1 MVKQGPAGQ
10 TEEKKIKIISGRSRD
25 EKLGKNI
32 EVLSRCAVMGS
43 GKLRHRWSVKNNK
56 GFFRYTGQK
65 RQAKESVPSLI
76 NKKRELTSSD
86 MEKAEVLNESFASV
100 IIAS

>member
-1 MVKQGPAGQ
+1 MC
-10 TEEKKIKIISGRSRD
+10 RD
-25 EKLGKNI
+25 GIRNAKVQMELKLA
-32 EVLSRCAVMGS
+32 RD
-43 GKLRHRWSVKNNK
+43 VKNNK
-56 GFFRYTGQK
+56 GFLRYTGQK
-65 RQAKESVPSLI
+65 RQAKESVPSMI

>member
-32 EVLSRCAVMGS
+32 KVLASDTRRATVVM
-43 GKLRHRWSVKNNK
+43 
-56 GFFRYTGQK
+56 
-65 RQAKESVPSLI
+65 A
-76 NKKRELTSSD
+76 
-86 MEKAEVLNESFASV
+86 
-100 IIAS
+100 